1 MPNFTSNF
9 PLDFHKKDLP
19 MTATI
24 AAILLVAA
32 VLYLT
37 LETVVW
43 VVLFAA
49 ALLALLKPLLIASLL
64 VIGGA
69 IGAILYFSKFHK

>member
-1 MPNFTSNF
+1 
-9 PLDFHKKDLP
+9 

-24 AAILLVAA
+24 AVVLLIAA
-32 VLYLT
+32 VLYFT
-37 LETVVW
+37 IETVVW

-49 ALLALLKPLLIASLL
+49 AFLALLKPLLIASLL
-64 VIGGA
+64 VVGGA

>member
-1 MPNFTSNF
+1 
-9 PLDFHKKDLP
+9 

-24 AAILLVAA
+24 AVILLVAA
-32 VLYLT
+32 ALYLT

-43 VVLFAA
+43 IVLFAA

-69 IGAILYFSKFHK
+69 IGAILYFSKFHNK

>member
-1 MPNFTSNF
+1 
-9 PLDFHKKDLP
+9 

-43 VVLFAA
+43 IVLFAA

-69 IGAILYFSKFHK
+69 IGAIAYFSKFHK

>member
-1 MPNFTSNF
+1 
-9 PLDFHKKDLP
+9 

-64 VIGGA
+64 VIGGV
-69 IGAILYFSKFHK
+69 IGAILYFSKFHNK

>member
-1 MPNFTSNF
+1 
-9 PLDFHKKDLP
+9 

-24 AAILLVAA
+24 AAIFLIAA

-37 LETVVW
+37 LETLVW
-43 VVLFAA
+43 IVLFAA
-49 ALLALLKPLLIASLL
+49 ALLALLKPLLIGSLL

>member
-1 MPNFTSNF
+1 
-9 PLDFHKKDLP
+9 
-19 MTATI
+19 MTVTI
-24 AAILLVAA
+24 AVILLVAA
-32 VLYLT
+32 ALYLT

-43 VVLFAA
+43 IVLFAV

-69 IGAILYFSKFHK
+69 IGAIVYFSKFQK

>member
-1 MPNFTSNF
+1 
-9 PLDFHKKDLP
+9 

-24 AAILLVAA
+24 AAILLIAA

-49 ALLALLKPLLIASLL
+49 AILALLKPLLIASLL
-64 VIGGA
+64 VVGGA
-69 IGAILYFSKFHK
+69 IGAIIYFTYFHNK

>member
-1 MPNFTSNF
+1 
-9 PLDFHKKDLP
+9 

>member
-1 MPNFTSNF
+1 
-9 PLDFHKKDLP
+9 

-43 VVLFAA
+43 IVLFAA

>member
-1 MPNFTSNF
+1 
-9 PLDFHKKDLP
+9 

-24 AAILLVAA
+24 AAILLIAA
-32 VLYLT
+32 VLYFT
-37 LETVVW
+37 IETVVW

-49 ALLALLKPLLIASLL
+49 AFLALLKPLLIASLL
-64 VIGGA
+64 VLGGA